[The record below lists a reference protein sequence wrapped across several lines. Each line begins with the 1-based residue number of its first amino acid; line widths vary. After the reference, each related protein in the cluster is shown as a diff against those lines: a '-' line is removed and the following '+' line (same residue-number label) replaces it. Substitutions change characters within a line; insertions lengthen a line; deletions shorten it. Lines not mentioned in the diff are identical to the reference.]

1 MNDEVRMTNYDYES
15 SFYIRR
21 SSLCNRHSTFVIR
34 YSAMAGWL
42 IAFGVL
48 FVLLA
53 LSCQKNSSTYQ
64 ERMIVYTTLDPRL
77 AHQTVIVD
85 RSYSVDESAPESVGV
100 SGAIVKLWQEGSPDT
115 AQLEDIERRGFYQD
129 TLTVPAIQGCS
140 TYRIAVQWQSFSGE
154 DSVTV
159 PDTFHIT
166 RPLPGDTLDTTSL
179 PTFTWTPSKSAVS
192 YLAYIT
198 ALNPRQ
204 WSPFH
209 QERPLSRP
217 IRSTADSLDIRSLA
231 QTIFDTT
238 GVYRLR
244 VYALDAHLDQ
254 AETQGSD
261 LDSIGLNT
269 LGNCGAQASDSLRF
283 VLR

>member
-1 MNDEVRMTNYDYES
+1 MSRHAIHKTL
-15 SFYIRR
+15 R
-21 SSLCNRHSTFVIR
+21 SD
-34 YSAMAGWL
+34 AWL
-42 IAFGVL
+42 IAAGAL

-53 LSCQKNSSTYQ
+53 LSCEKDTSTYQ

-85 RSYSVDESAPESVGV
+85 RSYRVDESAPESVGV
-100 SGAIVKLWQEGSPDT
+100 SGAIVKLWQAGSQDT
-115 AQLEDIERRGFYQD
+115 ARLEDLERRGFYRD
-129 TLTVPAIQGCS
+129 TLTPPVIHGCS
-140 TYRIAVQWQSFSGE
+140 MYRVAVQWQDFTGE

-166 RPLPGDTLDTTSL
+166 RPLPGETLDTTSL
-179 PTFTWTPSKSAVS
+179 PTFTWTLSQSAAS
-192 YLAYIT
+192 YVVYIT
-198 ALNPRQ
+198 ALNPRRRP
-204 WSPFH
+204 PF
-209 QERPLSRP
+209 QGGGPVSRP
-217 IRSTADSLDIRSLA
+217 IRTAVNSLDVRSLV
-231 QTIFDTT
+231 QTFFDTS

-254 AETQGSD
+254 AQTGSD
-261 LDSIGLNT
+261 LDSIGLNA